1 MNQETPVHSH
11 PKRAWRRLFT
21 IVAVVLPAF
30 VAGISMRTSFADGL
44 VRNLAVLLAQRSAT
58 VGNANSTQSE
68 QVLATRRPAQG
79 ARTASTVV
87 TTTNTFVTA
96 PNDLPAVRVS
106 GIGTTAPGYVFTA
119 AFRGAAQSRLLILD
133 DQGEVVYFRD
143 MPADVANLPNTD
155 FKRQPNGQLT
165 YFNGA
170 EAAYKVMNSAY
181 EIVDSWS
188 MVGYPTDE
196 HDLQILPN
204 GNALLMSYNPISM
217 DLSAYGGITN
227 AVLVDLVIQEQN
239 PSKSV
244 VFEWSALNHI
254 PITDSYHLIT
264 FTVFDPYHGN
274 AFELDMDGNL
284 LLSNRHTSDIVK
296 INRATGGIMWRLGGR
311 SNEFVFVND
320 GGFSLQ
326 HDIRRLPNGHI
337 TLFDNGNARVDFQ
350 RELTYSRAVE
360 YELDEVNKIITR
372 VWEYRNSPDIYGRF
386 MGNAQRLPN
395 GNTMIGWGGP
405 SSVGTEVTPGGQE
418 ALELSIDRTAA
429 GQTYRWFRFPWVGR
443 PSTTPTLALKG
454 GRLYFSWN
462 GATEISAYRVEGAPN
477 QGGEFRRVTTEL
489 RTGFETSTTLP
500 VNTDLC
506 VFRVMPIEKGG
517 AETRFSNTVYNL
529 ENPACQ
535 RNSVVLPMLIN

>member
-1 MNQETPVHSH
+1 MNLESSVLSH
-11 PKRAWRRLFT
+11 PYRAWRRLFA
-21 IVAVVLPAF
+21 IVVVALPAM
-30 VAGISMRTSFADGL
+30 VAGISMRDSYVEGL
-44 VRNLAVLLAQRSAT
+44 VGSLAGLPPQRSAN
-58 VGNANSTQSE
+58 VGNVMSIQSE
-68 QVLATRRPAQG
+68 QVLAPRMPPQA
-79 ARTASTVV
+79 ARAASVVV
-87 TTTNTFVTA
+87 TATNNYVTA
-96 PNDLPAVRVS
+96 PDNLPDVGVS
-106 GIGTTAPGYVFTA
+106 GIGTTAPGYLFTT
-119 AFRGAAQSRLLILD
+119 AFRGSAQSHLLILD
-133 DQGEVVYFRD
+133 NQGEVVYFRE
-143 MPADVANLPNTD
+143 MPADVANAANTD

-181 EIVDSWS
+181 EIVDTWS

-239 PSKSV
+239 ASKSV
-244 VFEWSALNHI
+244 VFEWSALNNI

-274 AFELDMDGNL
+274 ALELDLDGNL

-337 TLFDNGNARVDFQ
+337 TLFDNGNGRVDFQ
-350 RELTYSRAVE
+350 RETYFSRAVE
-360 YELDEVNKIITR
+360 YELDEANKIITR
-372 VWEYRNSPDIYGRF
+372 VWEYRNSPDIYGMF

-405 SSVGTEVTPGGQE
+405 RSVGTEVTPDGQE
-418 ALELSIDRTAA
+418 AIELNFSRTVA
-429 GQTYRWFRFPWVGR
+429 GLSYRWFRFPWVGR
-443 PSTTPTLALKG
+443 PATTPTLALKG
-454 GRLYFSWN
+454 SRLYFSWN
-462 GATEISAYRVEGAPN
+462 GATEISAYRVEGAPT
-477 QGGEFRRVTTEL
+477 QGGVFRTITTEL

-500 VNTDLC
+500 VNTGLC
-506 VFRVMPIEKGG
+506 VFRVMPIEKFG
-517 AETRFSNTVYNL
+517 AETRFSNSVYNI
-529 ENPACQ
+529 EDPACQ
-535 RNSVVLPMLIN
+535 RNSVVLPLLIN